1 MRNGAE
7 EESQKDMAAL
17 SRGGTVVC
25 RRFDSQSWRIWQ
37 LFSEEKRVKSRFL
50 LGLAIP
56 DDLWYG
62 VRIINK

>member
-1 MRNGAE
+1 MQTLRFANPGA
-7 EESQKDMAAL
+7 S
-17 SRGGTVVC
+17 
-25 RRFDSQSWRIWQ
+25 WQ

-62 VRIINK
+62 IRIIIN